1 LKDKSFEQITGVD
14 VSYNVLERAK
24 DRLKIDRL
32 PDMQKQRI
40 NLFQGSLTY
49 RDNRFSGY
57 DAATV
62 IEVIEHLDENRLA
75 AFEKVLFKFARPRT
89 VIVST
94 PNKEYNRNYANLFE
108 GDMRHR
114 DHRFEWSR
122 SEFEMWAVN
131 VAENYGYN
139 VKFKQIGNSND
150 EFGSPTQM
158 GVFTL

>member
-1 LKDKSFEQITGVD
+1 
-14 VSYNVLERAK
+14 
-24 DRLKIDRL
+24 
-32 PDMQKQRI
+32 M
-40 NLFQGSLTY
+40 FQGSLTY
-49 RDNRFSGY
+49 RDNRFAGY

-75 AFEKVLFKFARPRT
+75 AFEKVLFKYTRPQT

-94 PNKEYNRNYANLFE
+94 PNKEYNTHYSNLFE

-122 SEFEMWAVN
+122 NEFEMWAVK
-131 VAENYGYN
+131 VTENFGYH
-139 VKFKQIGNSND
+139 VRFIQIGDTDN

-158 GVFTL
+158 GVFTV